1 MVLDVPFGRLAV
13 GRRDGLLA
21 VEWLADGTEPPAFDR
36 QDGAA
41 LEILESLHAYFR
53 GDLHAVDAIPIG
65 DGTPFQRRVW
75 SACRRIPPGE
85 TRSYLWIA
93 RRIGG
98 GHDVCRAIG
107 QALRRN
113 PLPVVVPCH
122 RVVGGSGGLGGYAG
136 RTDGAFAEIKRAL
149 LEHESRAAGRLLQCA
164 APRPK
169 SREEGSS

>member
-1 MVLDVPFGRLAV
+1 MALEVPFGRLAI
-13 GRRDGLLA
+13 GRRDGRLS
-21 VEWLADGTEPPAFDR
+21 VEWLVAHAEPPAFDR

-41 LEILESLHAYFR
+41 LEILESLQAYFR
-53 GDLHAVDAIPIG
+53 GDLRATDAVPIG

-85 TRSYLWIA
+85 TRSYLWVA

-98 GHDVCRAIG
+98 GHEVCRAIG

-122 RVVGGSGGLGGYAG
+122 RVVGGSGLGGYAG
-136 RTDGAFAEIKRAL
+136 RTEGAFAEIKRAL
-149 LEHESRAAGRLLQCA
+149 LEHEARIAGRLLECA
-164 APRPK
+164 APRK
-169 SREEGSS
+169 EAKAGGDA